1 MAQDVLNKYI
11 SILNTI
17 SIAYEMVILYN
28 KEPNNSIRVQ
38 FLDNDIPKNK
48 PTDIFIHPDGL
59 TDKGYWFVTTMKRYF
74 KDHLE
79 LKDTEETNKM
89 WEDLLMKNFT
99 KKNLKNGDFVILRNG
114 MVGAVIVDTNTIVL
128 DDGRFMEISCYDA
141 DLTSKRNLYDHS
153 DDYDIMKVY
162 RGNRSFKQ
170 VKGIHSGNPIYDRNI
185 IETVEEMTLEQV
197 CKALGKNIKI
207 VKGE

>member
-28 KEPNNSIRVQ
+28 KEPNNSIRVR

-89 WEDLLMKNFT
+89 WEELLMKNFT
-99 KKNLKNGDFVILRNG
+99 KKNLKDGDFVVLRNG
-114 MVGAVIVDTNTIVL
+114 DIGVIVQNIEAIVL
-128 DDGRFMEISCYDA
+128 QDGSYLAVSKYNDD
-141 DLTSKRNLYDHS
+141 LYIES
-153 DDYDIMKVY
+153 EWREFDIMKICRDVHCFNAAKAEFDRGSSSKYIVY
-162 RGNRSFKQ
+162 ERE
-170 VKGIHSGNPIYDRNI
+170 V
-185 IETVEEMTLEQV
+185 VEEMTLEQV

-207 VKGE
+207 VKG